1 MRMCCNNRARL
12 SHDAACAGV
21 ATATVRELF
30 DFVTDPTIG
39 VHNIEACLDR
49 LIALADER
57 AAGGAECVPRR
68 SADRRA

>member
-1 MRMCCNNRARL
+1 M
-12 SHDAACAGV
+12 
-21 ATATVRELF
+21 RELF

-57 AAGGAECVPRR
+57 AAGDAECVHRR
-68 SADRRA
+68 SVGRHRA

>member
-1 MRMCCNNRARL
+1 M
-12 SHDAACAGV
+12 
-21 ATATVRELF
+21 RELF

-57 AAGGAECVPRR
+57 AAGGAECVHC
-68 SADRRA
+68 RAAAQHSWNANGFMHVQG

>member
-1 MRMCCNNRARL
+1 M
-12 SHDAACAGV
+12 
-21 ATATVRELF
+21 RELF

-57 AAGGAECVPRR
+57 AAGGAECVHCR
-68 SADRRA
+68 SAAMHVCGVHVSVRVQDCGRRRDRKPCV

>member
-1 MRMCCNNRARL
+1 M
-12 SHDAACAGV
+12 
-21 ATATVRELF
+21 RELF

-57 AAGGAECVPRR
+57 AAGGAECVHRR
-68 SADRRA
+68 SVGRHRA